1 MRCVVYVNGTLLCQ
15 PERMRRRSRN
25 ARYRIPLSVHQFVRL
40 LNTTSTEREDLL
52 SELYFNRTV
61 AVVGPAG
68 YLEQQQQLQHSKMEQ
83 TIQNADTVVRPN
95 VKFDPNTRSLF
106 LPPHTTSRTTI
117 VYHSGL
123 APDEQQ
129 RGPGG
134 MLLATDIGSSLSDLA
149 LRVYAEHGIKAVV
162 MTELRFQRLQSLRRL
177 RAPEGIHLITPRRFP
192 ANVLRFHTGMK
203 ALIDVLRHAPRR
215 LYLFGYDFYQT
226 PLRAFRGY
234 YSELERAGVPRHQMG
249 DAAFHSTAEELT
261 YIRQNIMRSGEAH
274 AGVVTIDDHLRSL
287 LSLSQH
293 DAPKNDQT
301 PRHRDNLTGI
311 A

>member
-1 MRCVVYVNGTLLCQ
+1 MEVSSSVLSILPALSLERGVIGSANISRPRPPAKRDDGCHSLETIGLETDLCVKRESGACVVNIYVKWHACLPT
-15 PERMRRRSRN
+15 MRRRSRN

-123 APDEQQ
+123 APVSNKGA
-129 RGPGG
+129 R
-134 MLLATDIGSSLSDLA
+134 
-149 LRVYAEHGIKAVV
+149 
-162 MTELRFQRLQSLRRL
+162 
-177 RAPEGIHLITPRRFP
+177 
-192 ANVLRFHTGMK
+192 
-203 ALIDVLRHAPRR
+203 RHAACH
-215 LYLFGYDFYQT
+215 G
-226 PLRAFRGY
+226 
-234 YSELERAGVPRHQMG
+234 
-249 DAAFHSTAEELT
+249 
-261 YIRQNIMRSGEAH
+261 
-274 AGVVTIDDHLRSL
+274 
-287 LSLSQH
+287 
-293 DAPKNDQT
+293 
-301 PRHRDNLTGI
+301 HR
-311 A
+311 